1 MRKSCFGMLFIS
13 VVLIISC
20 NHTLTE
26 HQELLEPD
34 NTEIDDESIV
44 SETESVTPT
53 NESIEIFSDNYFWGT
68 WISSNTGIPF
78 IIYEA
83 SAGGNPFSLSDS
95 NKLIVENVG
104 TFVRDTENTMKCD
117 SEIYY
122 RKGARNIPYS
132 FHILFEDGNV
142 SYSKCTVKAFSQNY
156 SSYMIETRP
165 NSDGLVELYAS
176 LKDEP
181 QIIKVFVDDKEC
193 VSISNI
199 KISECNV
206 DIGNVLIPKS
216 GNPSFKATKSI
227 YYSNADYGYMFASNY
242 KKYTLSVSIEN
253 ISSIESG
260 VTVCSFSPRSSGLK
274 ISSSNLSSSDDVLVS
289 SLSSHETKQI
299 INISVEYESI
309 VEDYIDTGIDV
320 VITDVDNNRTVCDFI
335 PLRFYKG
342 LVPITVSQKSTGG
355 ILKGVL
361 TTSCAETL
369 FFIVNTN
376 ETKTVFIPTFGENN
390 TNYISFGNE
399 NDDGIL
405 YSVYIGSRYGIGV
418 VVSTDDPI
426 FSSSI
431 NYAEPNDSIS
441 ASCLVENPFQA
452 YLGKKDKDF
461 YSFAIQNDARIELP
475 DGTPYYYI
483 YFKSEYSTPPEPR
496 SFIQGYE
503 LSEADLPRINDTEY
517 YEFVGYNM
525 PASSNGK
532 PLYSDL
538 VLSAV
543 WKPIYYNVI
552 AYDGDNQI
560 EFSLIPV
567 KSGYNFEGWY
577 KNKDFTGDVITE
589 IPLGHGEMTLYSKW
603 NSVYTA
609 GTISK
614 LNFNTSL
621 NDPNDYSGYTLY
633 ITGEISE
640 DTLDVLFEKIK
651 KLKKSTLNACGIT
664 LDLSNAYGI
673 KVWKSNSDW
682 INAGEKTVNRLLLPK
697 GLVEI
702 ADYAFYDKYKTD
714 FGGHVYWKKLQ
725 TVVIPDSVIYIGNS
739 AFRDCPINSI
749 VLPNR
754 IEEIGEYAFFGGEFE
769 QINFPTNITK
779 IGEYA
784 FAECGIKTLVI
795 PGYIRKVPNKCF
807 IWCNINTL
815 IIQEGVE
822 EIGSC
827 CFACNNN
834 LTSIELPASLTTI
847 GNNAFQHDT
856 DNVNLISVTI
866 PRNVKRIGCHSFA
879 WCKSLNNVFFED
891 PMNWKRTENPDYI
904 DGETIVLSDPVKNAE
919 YLKDTSNTRYYFYKE

>member
-26 HQELLEPD
+26 HQDLLEPD
-34 NTEIDDESIV
+34 NTETDDESIV

-132 FHILFEDGNV
+132 FHILFEDGNI

-199 KISECNV
+199 KISEYNV

-260 VTVCSFSPRSSGLK
+260 LTVCSFSPRSSGLK

-418 VVSTDDPI
+418 VVATDNPI
-426 FSSSI
+426 FTSSI
-431 NYAEPNDSIS
+431 NYAEPNDSIE
-441 ASCLVENPFQA
+441 APCFVEGPFQA
-452 YLGKKDKDF
+452 YLGKKDKDC
-461 YSFAIQNDARIELP
+461 YSFAIQNGARIELP
-475 DGTPYYYI
+475 DGKPYYYI
-483 YFKSEYSTPPEPR
+483 YFKSEYSTPPEPL

-503 LSEADLPRINDTEY
+503 LSEVDLPRINDTEY
-517 YEFVGYNM
+517 YEFVGYNI
-525 PASSNGK
+525 PVSIKGK
-532 PLYSDL
+532 PLYSDME
-538 VLSAV
+538 LSAV
-543 WKPIYYNVI
+543 WNPIYYNVI
-552 AYDGDNQI
+552 AYDGDKQI
-560 EFSLIPV
+560 DFSLIPS
-567 KSGYNFEGWY
+567 KGGYNFEGWY
-577 KNKDFTGDVITE
+577 ESKDFSGNVITE
-589 IPLGHGEMTLYSKW
+589 IPLGHGEITLYSKW

-609 GTISK
+609 ENISK
-614 LNFNTSL
+614 LNFNSSL
-621 NDPNDYSGYTLY
+621 NNSYDYSEYTLY
-633 ITGEISE
+633 ISGEISE
-640 DTLDVLFEKIK
+640 DTLTVLFDKIK
-651 KLKKSTLNACGIT
+651 KTTLLDCGIT

-673 KVWKSNSDW
+673 KVWKNYR
-682 INAGEKTVNRLLLPK
+682 EKNKKGKSTIKKLVLPK
-697 GLVEI
+697 GIEKI
-702 ADYAFYDKYKTD
+702 SDYAFYDNTYIDANAK
-714 FGGHVYWKKLQ
+714 WSLLQ
-725 TVVIPDSVIYIGNS
+725 EFEIPDSVVSIGK
-739 AFRDCPINSI
+739 
-749 VLPNR
+749 
-754 IEEIGEYAFFGGEFE
+754 YAFTGAQIQHINLPENLQELGEHSFE
-769 QINFPTNITK
+769 
-779 IGEYA
+779 GCSGLYS
-784 FAECGIKTLVI
+784 LVI
-795 PGYIRKVPNKCF
+795 PGTIKKIPRNCF
-807 IWCNINTL
+807 SACRNLNSV

-822 EIGSC
+822 ELGDY
-827 CFACNNN
+827 CFDCNRS
-834 LTSIELPASLTTI
+834 LYTVKLPTSLMYI
-847 GNNAFQHDT
+847 GNGVFIQ
-856 DNVNLISVTI
+856 DNIDNPITSLFI
-866 PRNVKRIGCHSFA
+866 PKNVKRIGFSLFGH
-879 WCKSLNNVFFED
+879 CKYLNSVTFED
-891 PMNWKRTENPDYI
+891 SSNWKRTENSKYI
-904 DGETIVLSDPVKNAE
+904 DGEPVNLSDAVRNVE
-919 YLKDTSNTRYYFYKE
+919 YFTDCSTAYYYYKE